1 MYTLDTISQCLRT
14 VGTSMT
20 HMSVNEWRCKNSNNT
35 KGAITRPN
43 FYMKHKRKTAFHK
56 LFSEHLVLHN
66 LLSFEFSLQF
76 MKLGLVV

>member
-1 MYTLDTISQCLRT
+1 ML
-14 VGTSMT
+14 
-20 HMSVNEWRCKNSNNT
+20 T

-43 FYMKHKRKTAFHK
+43 FYMKLKRETALHK

-66 LLSFEFSLQF
+66 LFRFEFSLQF